1 MMNEQENDILAQ
13 HGANHSQEL
22 PPVAEAQSQS
32 IEKEHP
38 KKDSNSDQ
46 NWRLMRDRAE
56 AAERRSQELERMVQQ
71 NLNQNQTS
79 QKIQLVDDE
88 DDDSDIS
95 DDSYIEGRQYKK
107 QLKAVKKELKET
119 RKQFQEIAIRTATD
133 QAEFKLKTQF
143 SDFDSVVTKDN
154 LEKLEMAKPS
164 LYRSIL
170 ATQDIYDRG
179 YTAYEMIK
187 ASGMVQE
194 SPYEDQDRRLEQ
206 NRSKPRSAANISPQ
220 SSDTPLTRVG
230 DYDRRVLT
238 EDRKRQLMK
247 QVEEAKRYR

>member
-1 MMNEQENDILAQ
+1 MMNEQENDILDQ

-22 PPVAEAQSQS
+22 PPVAEAKSQD
-32 IEKEHP
+32 IQKEHS

-71 NLNQNQTS
+71 NLNQNQSS
-79 QKIQLVDDE
+79 QKIHLIEDE

-95 DDSYIEGRQYKK
+95 DDSYVEGRQYKK

-119 RKQFQEIAIRTATD
+119 RRQFQEIAIRTATD

-194 SPYEDQDRRLEQ
+194 SPYEDQDRRLEE
-206 NRSKPRSAANISPQ
+206 NRAKPRAAANISPQ
-220 SSDTPLTRVG
+220 SSETPLTRVG
-230 DYDRRVLT
+230 DYDRRILT
-238 EDRKRQLMK
+238 EERKRQLLK